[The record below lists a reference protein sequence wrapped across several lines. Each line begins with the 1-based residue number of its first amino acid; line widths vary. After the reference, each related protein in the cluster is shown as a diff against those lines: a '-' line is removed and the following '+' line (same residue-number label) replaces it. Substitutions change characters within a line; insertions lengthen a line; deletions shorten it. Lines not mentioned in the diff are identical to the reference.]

1 MNTKQSSK
9 LKFLTL
15 TAMFAAIVTVFT
27 AFIKIPTPFGY
38 THAGDAVVYI
48 GASILPSP
56 FGLIIGTIG
65 GAMADIISG
74 YAVWAIPTAIIKTLN
89 AVPFVICA
97 KYFRSNK
104 IINTKNLLML
114 IPTTI
119 VTVGGYFVANMIIY
133 DYTAAVAE
141 LFAGWIQP
149 VLAIIMYI
157 VIGLSLDSIKF
168 KQKVLSD
175 IVR

>member
-1 MNTKQSSK
+1 MNKNQSSK
-9 LKFLTL
+9 LKLITL
-15 TAMFAAIVTVFT
+15 TAMFAALTTIFTV
-27 AFIKIPTPFGY
+27 FIKIPTPFGY
-38 THAGDAVVYI
+38 VHAGDAIIYI
-48 GASILPSP
+48 GASILPFP

-65 GAMADIISG
+65 GALADIISG

-97 KYFRSNK
+97 KYITSNK
-104 IINTKNLLML
+104 IINSKNLLML

-119 VTVGGYFVANMIIY
+119 VTVGGYFVANMILY

-149 VLAIIMYI
+149 AIAIVLYVA
-157 VIGLSLDSIKF
+157 IGLSLDSIKF
-168 KQKVLSD
+168 KQRVLSD
-175 IVR
+175 ISR